1 MQNATAFTLYN
12 INLIN
17 AAYFHF
23 FAHIVD
29 GLTIWG
35 VRVKSPATSPNTDGL
50 DLDSAVNATIY
61 DSDVMGGGDC
71 VAIKTIASKSANIT
85 VRNVRCYGTHGIS
98 IGSEV
103 MSGVSN
109 VLVDT
114 NALVST
120 DDAGN
125 RSTDNSGLRIKT
137 SLAKGGPVSLITY
150 RNTCLYGVSSP
161 LVINP
166 FYAAATS
173 GTKPTFRQ
181 IVVDGLTTSN
191 DAGGKGCILKGFD
204 AQTPLDLVLAN
215 VAQSDALITASNA
228 QIGLSNSA
236 VTPSGTGVT
245 TGTVEVGGAVPTC
258 SGAPRFPAL

>member
-1 MQNATAFTLYN
+1 M
-12 INLIN
+12 
-17 AAYFHF
+17 
-23 FAHIVD
+23 
-29 GLTIWG
+29 
-35 VRVKSPATSPNTDGL
+35 
-50 DLDSAVNATIY
+50 
-61 DSDVMGGGDC
+61 
-71 VAIKTIASKSANIT
+71 
-85 VRNVRCYGTHGIS
+85 
-98 IGSEV
+98 
-103 MSGVSN
+103 
-109 VLVDT
+109 
-114 NALVST
+114 ST

-258 SGAPRFPAL
+258 S